1 MTEAAHERRFGFEGW
16 MSDAAC
22 AGLSPTIFFPSD
34 SAGVAVARR
43 VCADCPV
50 RDLCLEYALA
60 NHIESGVWGGT
71 SEEER
76 RRMRRKSRAGVPRG

>member
-1 MTEAAHERRFGFEGW
+1 MTNATHARTFGSEPW
-16 MSDAAC
+16 MADAAC
-22 AGLSPTIFFPSD
+22 AGLSSKIFFPSD
-34 SAGVAVARR
+34 GAGVAVAQR

-60 NHIESGVWGGT
+60 NHIESGVWGGA

-76 RRMRRKSRAGVPRG
+76 RRMRRRSRASAPRG